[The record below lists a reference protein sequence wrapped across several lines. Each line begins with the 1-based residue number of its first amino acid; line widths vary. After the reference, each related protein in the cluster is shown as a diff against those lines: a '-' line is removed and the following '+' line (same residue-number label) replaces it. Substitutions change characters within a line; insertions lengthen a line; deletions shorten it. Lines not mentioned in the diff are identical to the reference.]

1 MKYYWALFFVVVLSV
16 SAAAETAYDRYVSA
30 GRSSLDQKDY
40 SAAEE
45 SFRAALKEKPDDYDA
60 TLYLGITLS
69 RKGVKEGESVL
80 KKALLMDPAD
90 PRPNLQ
96 LGVYYLN
103 KRVYPEAKDY
113 FENTIELAPAGE
125 YSAEARNYL
134 QSIGKR
140 ESRPWRLDAA
150 LGIQYDSNVILGAD
164 NVPLPGGIS
173 RKSDWSALAY
183 FKGQYDVI
191 SARKFKGTL
200 SYSLYQSL
208 HAKLSDFNITTQ
220 AAGFD
225 AVYELSSRFS
235 LKGNYTFEYVHVG
248 GKGYDYA
255 HTVTPAIVAN
265 EGRGF
270 ATAVYYSYG
279 KSHFMDDEMFL
290 GNSDRTGSHNLIG
303 ITQYLPL
310 GGAGEARVGY
320 AHDRDSTRKDFWAY
334 RGNKGFAD
342 LAIRPIEGLVADLYG
357 EYYDKNYIGINSSIS
372 GNARHDRVYTYSLTL
387 TKKLSDRFS
396 VVLGQLFVRN
406 KSNIDVFDYKRAI
419 TSVFLTAR
427 F

>member
-1 MKYYWALFFVVVLSV
+1 MVVFSA
-16 SAAAETAYDRYVSA
+16 SAAAENAYDRYVSA
-30 GRSSLDQKDY
+30 GRTSLDQKDY
-40 SAAEE
+40 TAAEE

-69 RKGVKEGESVL
+69 RKGMKEGEGML
-80 KKALLMDPAD
+80 KKALRMDPAD

-96 LGVYYLN
+96 LGVHYLN
-103 KRVYPEAKDY
+103 KGIYPEARDY
-113 FENTIELAPAGE
+113 FENTIELAPESG

-140 ESRPWRLDAA
+140 EGRRWRLDAA
-150 LGIQYDSNVILGAD
+150 VGIQYDSNVILGAD
-164 NVPLPGGIS
+164 NEPLPEGIS
-173 RKSDWSALAY
+173 KKSDWSALAY
-183 FKGQYDVI
+183 VRGQYDLV
-191 SARKFKGTL
+191 STKSFKGIV

-225 AVYELSSRFS
+225 AVYELSPGLS

-255 HTVTPAIVAN
+255 HTVTPALVLN
-265 EGRGF
+265 EGKGF
-270 ATAVYYSYG
+270 STAAYYSYS
-279 KSHFMDDEMFL
+279 KSHFMDDEMFPS
-290 GNSDRTGSHNLIG
+290 NSDRTGSNNLAG

-310 GGAGEARVGY
+310 SGTVQARVGF
-320 AHDRDSTRKDFWAY
+320 AHDRDSTRNDFWAY
-334 RGNKGFAD
+334 RGNKGFAS
-342 LAIRPIEGLVADLYG
+342 LTIRLLEGLGADLYG
-357 EYYDKNYIGINSSIS
+357 EYYDKKYIGIDPSIS
-372 GNARHDRVYTYSLTL
+372 GNARHDKVATYSLAL

-396 VVLGQLFVRN
+396 IVLGQLFVRN
-406 KSNIDVFDYKRAI
+406 QSNIDVFDYKRAI